1 MKRFLLTIFAL
12 TAVFFTAVFVLW
24 IQSLYTS
31 QDFDRPVEASET
43 GHSFERDAEP
53 KKIVGLIVPHFEP
66 VSFLTRDALKEV
78 DMKPDIVILIGPNHF
93 EEGSRPVIIGEYS
106 SSKLRV
112 RPKFALE
119 EMKRFRSM
127 GFASQEDFVI
137 SADHSIGTPL
147 SILSEQFP
155 DAKILPI
162 VLKYRQ
168 NEDDMQKLILALQS
182 ISSKNILLVASVDFS
197 HYLSS
202 DIASSKDAE
211 TQKYIQNHDYK
222 RIEALSSDYIDS
234 PWTLITFL
242 KYLEQNGLS
251 EGREL
256 SHTNTGKLAGQT
268 IESSTSFFTYIFK

>member
-1 MKRFLLTIFAL
+1 
-12 TAVFFTAVFVLW
+12 
-24 IQSLYTS
+24 
-31 QDFDRPVEASET
+31 
-43 GHSFERDAEP
+43 
-53 KKIVGLIVPHFEP
+53 
-66 VSFLTRDALKEV
+66 
-78 DMKPDIVILIGPNHF
+78 
-93 EEGSRPVIIGEYS
+93 
-106 SSKLRV
+106 
-112 RPKFALE
+112 
-119 EMKRFRSM
+119 
-127 GFASQEDFVI
+127 
-137 SADHSIGTPL
+137 
-147 SILSEQFP
+147 
-155 DAKILPI
+155 
-162 VLKYRQ
+162 LKYRQ

-211 TQKYIQNHDYK
+211 TQKYFQNHDYK